1 MPPFLYIK
9 VFSEGCL
16 ACICVK
22 SDGTLSPSQS
32 NLIAQMLNVQ
42 NGQEM
47 IRDDFIDTFM
57 PDNAIPCIIIGQLAI
72 DFSIR
77 RFFIEGNVEI
87 NRRDVC
93 I

>member
-57 PDNAIPCIIIGQLAI
+57 SDNAIPCIIIGQLAI